1 MTDLYHYYYD
11 QYTKDIRH
19 WIQHFEKFP
28 RPHIVGIYRGSLPIA
43 THLSNVLKC
52 PMSIIRYQS
61 RDGSDEKPEWVINNM
76 GFTSTWKTPG
86 ETTIVVDDIYDT
98 GRTMRAIQQMDEL
111 KYHPD
116 VVYTC
121 LFGSKNEDHVGYLNE
136 RISRWIVF
144 PWERSTGA
152 M

>member
-28 RPHIVGIYRGSLPIA
+28 RPHIVCIYRGSLPIA

-98 GRTMRAIQQMDEL
+98 GRTMRAIQQMDEF

>member
-98 GRTMRAIQQMDEL
+98 GRTMRAIQQMDEF

-121 LFGSKNEDHVGYLNE
+121 LFVSKNEDHVGFLNE

-144 PWERSTGA
+144 PWERSTGR

>member
-52 PMSIIRYQS
+52 PMSIVRYQS
-61 RDGSDEKPEWVINNM
+61 RDGVDEKPEWVINNM

-98 GRTMRAIQQMDEL
+98 GRTMRAIQQMDEF

-144 PWERSTGA
+144 PWERSAGA

>member
-19 WIQHFEKFP
+19 WIEHFRKQP

-61 RDGSDEKPEWVINNM
+61 RDGVDEKPEWIINNM
-76 GFTSTWKTPG
+76 GFIATWKTPG
-86 ETTIVVDDIYDT
+86 ETTIVVDDIYDS
-98 GRTMRAIQQMDEL
+98 GRTMRAIQQMDEF
-111 KYHPD
+111 KHHPSAI
-116 VVYTC
+116 YQC
-121 LFGSKNEDHVGYLNE
+121 LFGSKNKIGVGYLNE

-144 PWERSTGA
+144 PWERSDGG

>member
-19 WIQHFEKFP
+19 WIQHFKKQP
-28 RPHIVGIYRGSLPIA
+28 RPHIVGVYRGSLPIA

-61 RDGSDEKPEWVINNM
+61 RDGVDEKPEWIINNM
-76 GFTSTWKTPG
+76 GFTATWKTPG

-98 GRTMRAIQQMDEL
+98 GRTMRAIQQMDEF
-111 KYHPD
+111 KHHPS
-116 VVYTC
+116 VIYQC
-121 LFGSKNEDHVGYLNE
+121 LFGSKNDDHVGYLNE

-144 PWERSTGA
+144 PWERSDGG

>member
-61 RDGSDEKPEWVINNM
+61 RDGSDEKPECVINNM

-98 GRTMRAIQQMDEL
+98 GRTMRAIQQMDEF

>member
-28 RPHIVGIYRGSLPIA
+28 RPHIVGIYRGSLPLA

-98 GRTMRAIQQMDEL
+98 GRTMRAIQQMDEF

>member
-1 MTDLYHYYYD
+1 MTDLYNYYYD
-11 QYTKDIRH
+11 QYTKDIR
-19 WIQHFEKFP
+19 QLVEQLDKLP
-28 RPHIVGIYRGSLPIA
+28 RPHIVGVYRGSLPIA

-76 GFTSTWKTPG
+76 GFTATWKTPG
-86 ETTIVVDDIYDT
+86 ETTIVVDDIYDS
-98 GRTMRAIQQMDEL
+98 GRTMRAIQQMDEF
-111 KYHPD
+111 KHHPT
-116 VVYTC
+116 VIYQC
-121 LFGSKNEDHVGYLNE
+121 LFGSKNDDGVGYLNE

-144 PWERSTGA
+144 PWERSDGG

>member
-1 MTDLYHYYYD
+1 
-11 QYTKDIRH
+11 
-19 WIQHFEKFP
+19 
-28 RPHIVGIYRGSLPIA
+28 
-43 THLSNVLKC
+43 
-52 PMSIIRYQS
+52 MSIIRYQS

-98 GRTMRAIQQMDEL
+98 GRTMRAIQQMDEF

>member
-19 WIQHFEKFP
+19 WIQHFKKQP

-61 RDGSDEKPEWVINNM
+61 RDGSDEKPEWIINNM
-76 GFTSTWKTPG
+76 GFTATWKTPG
-86 ETTIVVDDIYDT
+86 ETIIVIEDIYDT
-98 GRTMRAIQQMDEL
+98 GNTMRAIQQMDEL
-111 KYHPD
+111 KNHPD
-116 VVYTC
+116 VIYKA
-121 LFGSKNEDHVGYLNE
+121 LFGSKNDDGVEFLNE
-136 RISRWIVF
+136 RMSKWIVF
-144 PWERSTGA
+144 PWERSTGG

>member
-11 QYTKDIRH
+11 QYTKDIRQLVEH
-19 WIQHFEKFP
+19 LDKLP
-28 RPHIVGIYRGSLPIA
+28 RPHIVGVYRGSLPIA

-61 RDGSDEKPEWVINNM
+61 RDGIDEKPEWVINNM
-76 GFTSTWKTPG
+76 GFTATWKTPG
-86 ETTIVVDDIYDT
+86 ETTIVVDDIYDS
-98 GRTMRAIQQMDEL
+98 GRTMRAIQQMDEF
-111 KYHPD
+111 KYHPT
-116 VVYTC
+116 VIYQC
-121 LFGSKNEDHVGYLNE
+121 LFGSKNDDGVGYLNE

-144 PWERSTGA
+144 PWERSIGG

>member
-19 WIQHFEKFP
+19 WIQHFKKQP

-76 GFTSTWKTPG
+76 GFTATWKTPG
-86 ETTIVVDDIYDT
+86 ETTIVVDDIYDS
-98 GRTMRAIQQMDEL
+98 GRTMRAIQHMDEF
-111 KYHPD
+111 KHDPTVIYQ
-116 VVYTC
+116 C
-121 LFGSKNEDHVGYLNE
+121 LFGSKNEDGV
-136 RISRWIVF
+136 
-144 PWERSTGA
+144 
-152 M
+152 

>member
-98 GRTMRAIQQMDEL
+98 GRTMRAIQQMDEF

-144 PWERSTGA
+144 PWERVKGG

>member
-11 QYTKDIRH
+11 QYTKDIR
-19 WIQHFEKFP
+19 QLVERLDKLP
-28 RPHIVGIYRGSLPIA
+28 RPHIVGVYRGSLPIA

-52 PMSIIRYQS
+52 PMSIIRFQL
-61 RDGSDEKPEWVINNM
+61 RDGDDIKPEWILNNL
-76 GFTSTWKTPG
+76 GISATWKTPG
-86 ETTIVVDDIYDT
+86 ETIIVIEDIYDT
-98 GRTMRAIQQMDEL
+98 GKTMRAIQQMDEL
-111 KYHPD
+111 KNHPD
-116 VVYTC
+116 VIYKA
-121 LFGSKNEDHVGYLNE
+121 LWGSKNDDGVGFLNE

>member
-11 QYTKDIRH
+11 QYTKDIRQLVEH
-19 WIQHFEKFP
+19 LDKLP
-28 RPHIVGIYRGSLPIA
+28 RPHIVGVYRGSLPIA

-98 GRTMRAIQQMDEL
+98 GRTMRAIQQMDEF

>member
-19 WIQHFEKFP
+19 WIQHFEKQP

-52 PMSIIRYQS
+52 PMSIIRFQS
-61 RDGSDEKPEWVINNM
+61 RDGDDEKPEWVINNM
-76 GFTSTWKTPG
+76 GFTASWKTPG

-98 GRTMRAIQQMDEL
+98 GHTMRAIQQMDEF

>member
-98 GRTMRAIQQMDEL
+98 GRTMRAIQQMDEF

-144 PWERSTGA
+144 PWERSDGG

>member
-52 PMSIIRYQS
+52 PMSIIRFQS
-61 RDGSDEKPEWVINNM
+61 RDGDDDKPEWGINNM
-76 GFTSTWKTPG
+76 GFTASWKTPG
-86 ETTIVVDDIYDT
+86 ETTIVVDEIYDT
-98 GRTMRAIQQMDEL
+98 GHTMRAIQQMDEF
-111 KYHPD
+111 KHHPS
-116 VVYTC
+116 VIYQC
-121 LFGSKNEDHVGYLNE
+121 LFGSKNEDGVGYLNE
-136 RISRWIVF
+136 RISRWFVF
-144 PWERSTGA
+144 PWEREIGG